1 MRYTYDD
8 YNFYSGTIYVDSD
21 VGVAD
26 TPPEASGKLRPKWTG
41 TAWQLTADYRGTMW
55 FNATTKKYETS
66 TEPDDART
74 TPWVEV
80 VGGTITN
87 SFPPSATGYVFDYVA
102 QQWISDTT
110 AQDQAARAT
119 RNRLLAETDWT
130 QMPDVTL
137 ANKAA
142 WAAYR
147 QELRDIT
154 TQAGYPTEITWPIP
168 PQ

>member
-1 MRYTYDD
+1 MT
-8 YNFYSGTIYVDSD
+8 NETASNLVSD
-21 VGVAD
+21 I
-26 TPPEASGKLRPKWTG
+26 K
-41 TAWQLTADYRGTMW
+41 
-55 FNATTKKYETS
+55 TK
-66 TEPDDART
+66 
-74 TPWVEV
+74 
-80 VGGTITN
+80 
-87 SFPPSATGYVFDYVA
+87 
-102 QQWISDTT
+102 
-110 AQDQAARAT
+110 
-119 RNRLLAETDWT
+119 RNRILYETDWT